1 MPLMNTT
8 ELVFLTAPIVREDLL
23 PQVLSSIDAGHP
35 SALFPYQN
43 LRNKYY
49 GLPQSRHIGRLNP
62 PVGRSPL
69 LVYQRGFG
77 PTYQLS
83 DEAQRQLAQGMHLAN
98 ADNSYYRL
106 AKQ

>member
-1 MPLMNTT
+1 MALMNAT
-8 ELVFLTAPIVREDLL
+8 ELVYLTAPIVREDLL
-23 PQVLSSIDAGHP
+23 PQVLSSIDHGQP
-35 SALFPYQN
+35 SALFPYEN

-49 GLPQSRHIGRLNP
+49 PLAQSHPIGRLNP

-69 LVYQRGFG
+69 LTYQAGFG